1 MKPKLSRR
9 AGKTDYHLGYLWGSM
24 DQQKIVDVLVNAD
37 LSQYEADVY
46 ISLLYVGDVPVADIS
61 DICEIPRTKAYDVVR
76 KLENRGFVETY
87 EESSRRVRVI
97 EPTAL
102 IDHIKTR
109 ATDLQN
115 AADEIKTL
123 WEDSG
128 ARQSSVMILRQ
139 YDHALAK
146 AASEFEE
153 ADNLISIACRPRDL
167 QHMES
172 SLEGAIDRDVSVRI
186 AIQDTPKTDI
196 VGEDENPYA
205 GIATEVRRCESVLPF
220 IALFDGPNAIF
231 AIKDNFAQEYGI
243 LVRDQFLT
251 SILHWFY
258 QMQLW
263 EAWSVVYTVDTGTP
277 EEYVSV
283 HELIRD
289 YRLTQTDEHSIE
301 VRIKGYETKTG
312 DPVEL
317 TGTIIDVVQADNTD
331 STTEVPFVQ
340 ATIVVATDT
349 GTVTVGGYG
358 AIVEDIRSYSIQ
370 ILSAG

>member
-1 MKPKLSRR
+1 
-9 AGKTDYHLGYLWGSM
+9 M

-139 YDHALAK
+139 HDHALAK

-196 VGEDENPYA
+196 VGEDENRYA

-263 EAWSVVYTVDTGTP
+263 EAWSVVYTADTGTP